1 MSTDP
6 NDPSRRGE
14 EMGEVIT
21 PRRDGADGGV
31 ESDEDLSPDEASMKD
46 QGGVDG

>member
-6 NDPSRRGE
+6 NDPSRRAE

-21 PRRDGADGGV
+21 PRHEDDARRPEAD
-31 ESDEDLSPDEASMKD
+31 DDAPPNQAITDD
-46 QGGVDG
+46 